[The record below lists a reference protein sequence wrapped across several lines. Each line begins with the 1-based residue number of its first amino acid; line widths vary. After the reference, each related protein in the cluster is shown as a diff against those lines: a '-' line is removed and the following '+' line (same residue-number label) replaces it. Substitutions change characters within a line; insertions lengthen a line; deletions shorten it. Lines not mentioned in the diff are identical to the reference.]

1 MLAQQIMQLI
11 FWLGVITFIPTFYRF
26 CYAASGL
33 IWRHF
38 FPTRKFEITFKDEG
52 TKAQR
57 SVLIKLPKD
66 DSKTLVKLID
76 EAISHKRNADEQR

>member
-11 FWLGVITFIPTFYRF
+11 FWLGVIAFVPTFYRF

-33 IWRHF
+33 LWRHF
-38 FPTRKFEITFKDEG
+38 FPTRKFEITFKDEDSN
-52 TKAQR
+52 TQR
-57 SVLIKLPKD
+57 LIQIKLPKD

-76 EAISHKRNADEQR
+76 EAISHQKGR